1 MNEFQ
6 NRVNLQRQIIS
17 LINSKLKFTEP
28 LASLSYGCI
37 NRWKNNNKEVLNQ
50 TYEILID
57 LSNKVLFLATKSQEQ
72 ITEEYAF
79 KSKEAV
85 EKLKYLENHLRNVY
99 RVN

>member
-6 NRVNLQRQIIS
+6 NRVNLQRQIIV
-17 LINSKLKFTEP
+17 LINNKLKFNEP

-37 NRWKNNNKEVLNQ
+37 SRWKNTNSQVLNQ
-50 TYEILID
+50 TYEILLD

-79 KSKEAV
+79 KSSEAV
-85 EKLKYLENHLRNVY
+85 RQIRILENHIKCAY
-99 RVN
+99 

>member
-6 NRVNLQRQIIS
+6 NRVNLQRQIIALVNKS
-17 LINSKLKFTEP
+17 LKFKEP

-37 NRWKNNNKEVLNQ
+37 TRWKQNNSQVSHL
-50 TYEILID
+50 TYELLLD

-85 EKLKYLENHLRNVY
+85 NKLKILEEHIKEFYFR
-99 RVN
+99 

>member
-6 NRVNLQRQIIS
+6 NRVNLQRQVIA
-17 LINSKLKFTEP
+17 LINKRLKFSEP

-37 NRWKNNNKEVLNQ
+37 NRWKNTNNQVLNQ
-50 TYEILID
+50 TYEILLD

-79 KSKEAV
+79 KSSEAV
-85 EKLKYLENHLRNVY
+85 SQIEALEMHINSAY
-99 RVN
+99 

>member
-6 NRVNLQRQIIS
+6 NRVNLQRQIIV
-17 LINSKLKFTEP
+17 LVNKKLKFKEP

-37 NRWKNNNKEVLNQ
+37 NRWKNVNKEVLDQ
-50 TYEILID
+50 TYMILLD

-79 KSKEAV
+79 KSEEAV
-85 EKLKYLENHLRNVY
+85 LKLKYLESHLLESY
-99 RVN
+99 